1 MIKFSIKL
9 SKGRYVATNCI
20 SVCLPPAP

>member
-9 SKGRYVATNCI
+9 SKTRNM
-20 SVCLPPAP
+20 LPPVLFLLT